1 MLVPANTSP
10 VSREYWAVIIS
21 YEEQGYVKDK
31 DVEKI
36 NYDDLLKQMKAS
48 AQSASKEREKKGYP
62 PIEIVGWAAPPHY
75 D

>member
-1 MLVPANTSP
+1 M
-10 VSREYWAVIIS
+10 
-21 YEEQGYVKDK
+21 KDK